1 MGWLILC
8 VSGAWIC
15 DQALFWM
22 FLEGVFSWNLYLN
35 QWPSSK
41 AFHNVGGP
49 HFISWRHEQ
58 HKRLTSSKKE
68 MCHQA
73 ASGPELKHWLFPE
86 SPACWPT
93 LQILNL
99 PISMTA
105 WASSLKYPPTTV
117 NILYRGT
124 YYMYF
129 VSPYPH
135 FFLSLTLQLSVGSI
149 SLENLD

>member
-15 DQALFWM
+15 GQALFWM
-22 FLEGVFSWNLYLN
+22 FLEGVFSWDLYLN

-58 HKRLTSSKKE
+58 HKRLTSCSKKE
-68 MCHQA
+68 MCHQPA
-73 ASGPELKHWLFPE
+73 PGPELQHWLSPE

-93 LQILNL
+93 LRILDFYLMVMLSQFLRSLYIHIYIPFLWRILTNL
-99 PISMTA
+99 VFI
-105 WASSLKYPPTTV
+105 
-117 NILYRGT
+117 
-124 YYMYF
+124 F
-129 VSPYPH
+129 
-135 FFLSLTLQLSVGSI
+135 I
-149 SLENLD
+149 SLPMCFLVPFRFRILWVEQ